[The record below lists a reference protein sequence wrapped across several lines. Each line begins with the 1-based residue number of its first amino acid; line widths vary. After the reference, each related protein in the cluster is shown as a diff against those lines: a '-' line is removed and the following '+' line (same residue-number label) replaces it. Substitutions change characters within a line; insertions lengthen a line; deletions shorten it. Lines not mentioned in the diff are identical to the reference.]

1 MWQDSIRIRLLC
13 KAVGIIGL
21 IKVYM
26 DLSSIK
32 RTPFTLTNLK
42 SRMVFHI
49 NSKWKHLVD
58 TNAISSSF
66 VNVCKTLK
74 FYVTCIQILQNIFL
88 YKKVNK
94 FYLKTYLFL
103 IKWITISFILLIVP
117 LEYYCFRTQ
126 TTSTVCE
133 DGVIKCHIMVEN
145 V

>member
-1 MWQDSIRIRLLC
+1 MWQDSIHIRLLC

-88 YKKVNK
+88 YEKVNK
-94 FYLKTYLFL
+94 FYESRFRLFC
-103 IKWITISFILLIVP
+103 WSFLLSSIVFGHKP
-117 LEYYCFRTQ
+117 HWQFVKMG
-126 TTSTVCE
+126 S
-133 DGVIKCHIMVEN
+133 
-145 V
+145 